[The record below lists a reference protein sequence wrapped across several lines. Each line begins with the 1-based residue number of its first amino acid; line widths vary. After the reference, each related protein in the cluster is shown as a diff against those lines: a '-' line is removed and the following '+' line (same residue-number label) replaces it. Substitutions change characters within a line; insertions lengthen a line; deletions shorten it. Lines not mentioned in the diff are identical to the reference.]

1 MDKRSSP
8 PSTNDQTIMFGS
20 IVSDVFSSIHSS
32 LHDISRDR
40 IFSTLPDIENN
51 QQESCKTKLY
61 SKICKAYV
69 LHMDAAQLYAE
80 SEIFVMDKSFSRKKR
95 ERVLNK
101 FIELE
106 QGQGQS
112 PAEESSA
119 DGRPQKNDAED
130 VHGTGV
136 TLKYKMPASS
146 QEIPSANQMKAID
159 EDILSLR
166 KQLRD
171 TKEQTYALRQEL
183 SSLNRDENSAK
194 QANETLTKLT
204 GEKRAAG
211 ILESVSNVK
220 EDKEDLKVLNSQAK
234 ELMEGMK
241 EMERAKDNSN
251 ETQEFGDV
259 MKAAAMKASHDLAR
273 PKKKK
278 TLEED
283 YADRL
288 KENKVSANV
297 LNLFQK

>member
-1 MDKRSSP
+1 
-8 PSTNDQTIMFGS
+8 MFGS
-20 IVSDVFSSIHSS
+20 IVSDAFSAIHSS

-61 SKICKAYV
+61 SKICKAYM

-80 SEIFVMDKSFSRKKR
+80 NEIFVMDKSFSRKKR
-95 ERVLNK
+95 ERILNK

-106 QGQGQS
+106 KGRGKGRS
-112 PAEESSA
+112 PAEESCA
-119 DGRPQKNDAED
+119 DGDPQKNDAEG
-130 VHGTGV
+130 VQGTGV

-159 EDILSLR
+159 EEILSLR

-183 SSLNRDENSAK
+183 SSLNRHENSAK
-194 QANETLTKLT
+194 RANETLTKLT
-204 GEKRAAG
+204 GEKRTAG
-211 ILESVSNVK
+211 ILESVSNIK
-220 EDKEDLKVLNSQAK
+220 ENKEDLKVLNSQAK
-234 ELMEGMK
+234 ELMAGMK

-259 MKAAAMKASHDLAR
+259 MKAAAIKASHDLAR

-278 TLEED
+278 TMEED

-297 LNLFQK
+297 MSLFQK